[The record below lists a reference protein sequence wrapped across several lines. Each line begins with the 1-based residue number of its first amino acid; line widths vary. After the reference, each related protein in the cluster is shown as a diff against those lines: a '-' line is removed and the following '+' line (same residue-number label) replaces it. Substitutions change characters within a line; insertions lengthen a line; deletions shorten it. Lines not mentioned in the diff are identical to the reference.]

1 MNIAEIL
8 EQPEGRQ
15 LEFKGSNPEANGL
28 EKTVIAFSNDTDGEF
43 YLGIQDD
50 P

>member
-8 EQPEGRQ
+8 EQPEGRR
-15 LEFKGSNPEANGL
+15 LEFKGSIPEANGL
-28 EKTVIAFSNDTDGEF
+28 EKTVIAFSNDADGEF
-43 YLGIQDD
+43 YLCIQDD